1 MKTIFVV
8 GAGKGVGNHVAAV
21 FGKKGFRVILMA
33 RNEEHLREYQQE
45 FASQQIETE
54 ILTIDVADEK
64 SVEETLTEAKVRYG
78 TPDVFFYNV
87 GVTIAD
93 EKAGKV
99 DRQLLMNRFGV
110 DVAAAYQ
117 CIQLIADNAFVAKK
131 GAILL
136 TGGGIAF
143 HPHAAYLP
151 LSLDKAAMRAMVL
164 ALHEEYKEKG
174 IFLGTVQIC
183 GSVIPGTGMD
193 PGLIAQAYW
202 ELYEKQDNFET
213 LFRP

>member
-8 GAGKGVGNHVAAV
+8 GAGKGVGNHVARA
-21 FGKKGFRVILMA
+21 FGEKGFRVVLMA

-45 FASQQIETE
+45 FEALQIPTE
-54 ILTIDVADEK
+54 IMPIDVADETK
-64 SVEETLTEAKVRYG
+64 VEKALTAARARYG

-93 EKAGKV
+93 EKAGKI
-99 DRQLLMNRFGV
+99 DRQLLMDRFRV

-117 CIQLIADNAFVAKK
+117 CIQLIADDDFAAKQ

-151 LSLDKAAMRAMVL
+151 LSLDKAALRAMVQ
-164 ALHEEYKEKG
+164 ALHEVYKEKG

-183 GSVIPGTGMD
+183 GAVVPGTHMD
-193 PGLIAQAYW
+193 PGLIAGAYLQ
-202 ELYEKQDNFET
+202 LYEKQDSFEIVY
-213 LFRP
+213 